1 MFLIFH
7 YMALIYRCN
16 AGVTT
21 LDNTSDWLFPEEIPS
36 EYISDLTE
44 ELQESWSGRVND
56 YWSTPVA
63 N

>member
-21 LDNTSDWLFPEEIPS
+21 LDNTSDWLFTEEIPS

-44 ELQESWSGRVND
+44 ELQESWSGCLTDRWETTSV
-56 YWSTPVA
+56 
-63 N
+63 

>member
-1 MFLIFH
+1 
-7 YMALIYRCN
+7 MALIYRCN

-44 ELQESWSGRVND
+44 ELQESWSGCLADR
-56 YWSTPVA
+56 WETTLA
-63 N
+63 